1 MAKEKSTPKTENP
14 ENKVRI
20 PIWITPSMRSRMKGW
35 MAQDNCK
42 NETEF
47 VEKALRFYMGY
58 LSTEDTSEYLSKA
71 LVSTLRG
78 IMADNAN
85 RLRSLLFKWA
95 VELNMAVH
103 TVAAHFKVDD
113 IDRRELRRFAVDEV
127 KRTNGQISFD
137 RALDIQRQLPDEDE
151 WHE

>member
-1 MAKEKSTPKTENP
+1 MAKEKNTPKTGNP
-14 ENKVRI
+14 DNKERV
-20 PIWITPSMRSRMKGW
+20 PIWLTPSMRSRMNGW
-35 MAQDNCK
+35 LAQDNCK

-78 IMADNAN
+78 IMADNGN

-95 VELNMAVH
+95 VELNMAMH

-137 RALDIQRQLPDEDE
+137 RALDIQRQIPDEDE

>member
-1 MAKEKSTPKTENP
+1 MAKEKNTTKTGNSD
-14 ENKVRI
+14 NKERV
-20 PIWITPSMRSRMKGW
+20 PIWLTPSMRSRMNGW
-35 MAQDNCK
+35 LVQDNCK

-78 IMADNAN
+78 IMADNGN

-95 VELNMAVH
+95 VELNMAMH

-137 RALDIQRQLPDEDE
+137 RALDIQRQIPDEDE

>member
-1 MAKEKSTPKTENP
+1 MAKEKNAPKAENSD
-14 ENKVRI
+14 NKVRI
-20 PIWITPSMRSRMKGW
+20 PIWITPSMRSRMNGW
-35 MAQDNCK
+35 MMQDNCK

-71 LVSTLRG
+71 LVTTLRG
-78 IMADNAN
+78 IMADNGN
-85 RLRSLLFKWA
+85 RLRSLLFKWS
-95 VELNMAVH
+95 VELNMAMH

-137 RALDIQRQLPDEDE
+137 RALDIQRQIPDEEE

>member
-1 MAKEKSTPKTENP
+1 MAKEKHAPKTGNP
-14 ENKVRI
+14 DNKERV
-20 PIWITPSMRSRMKGW
+20 PIWLTPSMRSRMNGW
-35 MAQDNCK
+35 LAQDNCK

-78 IMADNAN
+78 IMADNGN

-95 VELNMAVH
+95 VELNMAMH

-137 RALDIQRQLPDEDE
+137 RALDIQRQIPDEDE

>member
-1 MAKEKSTPKTENP
+1 MAKEKNTPKAENSD
-14 ENKVRI
+14 NKVRI

-35 MAQDNCK
+35 MMQDNCK

-71 LVSTLRG
+71 LVTTLRG
-78 IMADNAN
+78 IMADNGN
-85 RLRSLLFKWA
+85 RLRSLLFKWS
-95 VELNMAVH
+95 VELNMAMH

-137 RALDIQRQLPDEDE
+137 RALDIQRQIPDEEE

>member
-1 MAKEKSTPKTENP
+1 MAKDKNTPKTGNP
-14 ENKVRI
+14 DNKERV
-20 PIWITPSMRSRMKGW
+20 PIWLTPSMRSRMNGW
-35 MAQDNCK
+35 LAQDNCK

-78 IMADNAN
+78 IMADNGN

-95 VELNMAVH
+95 VELNMAMH

-137 RALDIQRQLPDEDE
+137 RALDIQRQIPDEDE